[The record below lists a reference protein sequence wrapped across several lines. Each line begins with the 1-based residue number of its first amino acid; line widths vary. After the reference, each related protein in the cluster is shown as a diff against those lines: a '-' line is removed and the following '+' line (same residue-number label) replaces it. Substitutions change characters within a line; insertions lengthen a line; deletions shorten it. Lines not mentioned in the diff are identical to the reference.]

1 MDESKYINDS
11 FFNSDKQDFNIDF
24 HELQANQF
32 FNNYQIEDFDEIDR
46 QILNNPQS
54 IFSNKRLIDNKF
66 YDKFISIMI

>member
-11 FFNSDKQDFNIDF
+11 FFNSDEQDFNIDF
-24 HELQANQF
+24 HELQTNQF